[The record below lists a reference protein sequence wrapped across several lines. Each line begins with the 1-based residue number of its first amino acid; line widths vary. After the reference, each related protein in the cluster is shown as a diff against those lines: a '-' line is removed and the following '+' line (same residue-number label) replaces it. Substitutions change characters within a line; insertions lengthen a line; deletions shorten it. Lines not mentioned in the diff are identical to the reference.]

1 MTREIE
7 FMKKAL
13 AQARKAAAEGEV
25 PVGAVVVH
33 QGKIIGLGRNRPIA
47 KSDPTA
53 HAEIAAIRQACRRMK
68 NYRIADCELF
78 VTLEPCAMC
87 LGAIVQARVR
97 RLIYGAADPKA
108 GAVKSVMTFPF
119 VGLNHRPEIAA
130 GILAEE
136 CGRLLKDFFKERR
149 RGSPDASGQTTA

>member
-1 MTREIE
+1 MTPEIE

-33 QGKIIGLGRNRPIA
+33 HGKIIGSGRNRAIA

-53 HAEIAAIRQACRRMK
+53 HAEVAAIRQACRRRK

-87 LGAIVQARVR
+87 LGAVVQARIR

-119 VGLNHRPEIAA
+119 ARLNHRPEITG
-130 GILAEE
+130 GILSEE

-149 RGSPDASGQTTA
+149 RNRSTADARRF